1 MTETLLILQT
11 QLKERLFDDHVH
23 GDDSLKKNLM
33 LVEDEVTPCDDYLR
47 RKEMMEK
54 EIERLLPFL
63 YYLTSSLKRS
73 PVCDFQ
79 LRIQ

>member
-11 QLKERLFDDHVH
+11 QLKERLFDD

-33 LVEDEVTPCDDYLR
+33 MLVEDEVTPFDDYLR
-47 RKEMMEK
+47 RKERMEK

-63 YYLTSSLKRS
+63 YYLTSSLKWS
-73 PVCDFQ
+73 PVCD
-79 LRIQ
+79 LRSRIQ

>member
-11 QLKERLFDDHVH
+11 QLKERLFDD

-33 LVEDEVTPCDDYLR
+33 MLVEDEVTPFDDYLR
-47 RKEMMEK
+47 RKERMEK

-63 YYLTSSLKRS
+63 YYLTSSLKWS
-73 PVCDFQ
+73 PVCDFRS
-79 LRIQ
+79 RIQ